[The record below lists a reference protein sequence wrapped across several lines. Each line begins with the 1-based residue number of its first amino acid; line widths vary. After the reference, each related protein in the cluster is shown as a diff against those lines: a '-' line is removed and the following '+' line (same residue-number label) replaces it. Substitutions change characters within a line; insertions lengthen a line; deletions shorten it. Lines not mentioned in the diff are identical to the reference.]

1 MKYYFSAKLVVA
13 LVSLC
18 MAMVS
23 ANAQTAASPSP
34 QSQKEASVNNHVSG
48 PFDVKVLKQ
57 DDPSG
62 DTSVGR
68 FLLDKQYHGDLEAT
82 GKGQMLTAS
91 TEIKGSGAYVAIERV
106 TGTLKGRE
114 GTFALQHMGTMTQN
128 VPQLTIS
135 IVPDSGTGQLKGISG
150 KMNIVIAP
158 DGKHSYE
165 LDYAL
170 PNGN

>member
-1 MKYYFSAKLVVA
+1 MKYYGLARLAGALVLLSVVA
-13 LVSLC
+13 LP
-18 MAMVS
+18 AE
-23 ANAQTAASPSP
+23 AQTAASASAPA
-34 QSQKEASVNNHVSG
+34 QKEATVSSHASG
-48 PFDVKVLKQ
+48 PFDVKVVKQ
-57 DDPSG
+57 EDPSG

-68 FLLDKQYHGDLEAT
+68 FTLDKQYHGDLEAS

-91 TEIKGSGAYVAIERV
+91 TEVKGSGAYVAIERV

-128 VPQLTIS
+128 VPQLTIN

-150 KMNIVIAP
+150 KMNIVIAA

-165 LDYAL
+165 LEYTL
-170 PNGN
+170 P

>member
-1 MKYYFSAKLVVA
+1 MTDHFSAGLAVA
-13 LVSLC
+13 LVLLC
-18 MAMVS
+18 TTMVP
-23 ANAQTAASPSP
+23 AGAQTSASPTAHSER
-34 QSQKEASVNNHVSG
+34 EASVNTHASG
-48 PFDVKVLKQ
+48 PFDVKVVKQ
-57 DDPSG
+57 EDPGG

-68 FLLDKQYHGDLEAT
+68 FSLDKQYHGDLEAS

-91 TEIKGSGAYVAIERV
+91 TEVKGSGAYVAIERV

-128 VPQLTIS
+128 VPQLTIT

-150 KMNIVIAP
+150 KMNIVIAA

-165 LDYAL
+165 LEYTL
-170 PNGN
+170 PNSN